1 MAMKHGWIARGRRMA
16 LGLRMTVGLGV
27 ALGLAFGLVGP
38 GTGPTPARADSRRVW
53 VKSIDGMATWQHYSK
68 RVSSD
73 ELGKFIIDVRTNDI
87 YFIDVNVF
95 NIHADFVLGEL
106 LKLPWTA
113 ENVREYNKNYEREK
127 PKFILGY
134 LTHHLKVDRWSFAFW
149 EGDKIGAPDVLRAK
163 QRLGEAFFVKNLA
176 FRPDSP
182 MQQKVAT
189 EVKRLGHAIVTNDEL
204 YKAAEFQ
211 AFNAGRA
218 VGKLRVV
225 PVGTPYESLVFGR
238 HEIVLLQES
247 YPDITPVAGIIATTF
262 STPLSHVNLR
272 ANAWGIPNAGDKKA
286 REKYA
291 RLAGKHVYYEVTE
304 TNLTVREAT
313 ADEIKELEGRIAAG
327 RHVDLPQAKLDV
339 PRFAMLTRMRAK
351 DATLYGTKSSNLGE
365 IVTANLRG
373 VNVPEGFGVPF
384 FYYVQH
390 MKQHGLDARVDA
402 LLREPRFAADAAWRK
417 GALADLRAAIE
428 AAPLDAPTLDA
439 IYKRVR
445 LRLGGRG
452 VFVRS
457 STNAEDLPG
466 FNGAGLYDT
475 VANVVG
481 KKQLGEAIKKVW
493 ASVWTLRAVDERAA
507 FGIDHRQ
514 VFGSVLIQVGV
525 NATAAGVLVTKNLYD
540 PTDKNSYTINAKFG
554 LGMRVVEGQKVPEQ
568 IIYDPTNDG
577 TKIISRADDPVM
589 LRFDANGGIVEVKV
603 PEGAGVIL
611 TEERAKRLA
620 DQVKVFLPVFP
631 RVKALDVE
639 WVLEGEKFWTVQAR
653 PFVGG

>member
-1 MAMKHGWIARGRRMA
+1 MKHAGWIGLV
-16 LGLRMTVGLGV
+16 LGLVMWAAV
-27 ALGLAFGLVGP
+27 
-38 GTGPTPARADSRRVW
+38 PADADSRRVW
-53 VKSIDGMATWQHYSK
+53 VKQIDSEATWKHYSK

-113 ENVREYNKNYEREK
+113 DNVREYNKNYERVK
-127 PKFILGY
+127 PRFILGY
-134 LTHHLKVDRWSFAFW
+134 ITRHIKVNRWTFAFW
-149 EGDKIGAPDVLRAK
+149 EGDKIGAPDVVRAK
-163 QRLGEAFFVKNLA
+163 KRLGETFFVKNLV

-182 MQQKVAT
+182 MQQKVAV
-189 EVKRLGHAIVTNDEL
+189 EVKRLGHPTVTNDEI
-204 YKAAEFQ
+204 YKAADFQ

-218 VGKLRVV
+218 VGKLRIV

-286 REKYA
+286 RDKYGK
-291 RLAGKHVYYEVTE
+291 LEGKHVYYEVTE
-304 TNLTVREAT
+304 TEIVVREAT
-313 ADEIKELEGRIAAG
+313 AAEIKELEGKIAQA
-327 RHVDLPQAKLDV
+327 RRVDLPRARVEV
-339 PRFAMLTRMRAK
+339 PRLAMLTRMRAK
-351 DATLYGTKSSNLGE
+351 DAVIYGTKSANLGE
-365 IVTANLRG
+365 IVTANLPG

-384 FYYVQH
+384 FYYVH
-390 MKQHGLDARVDA
+390 HLGRNGLDAKVDA
-402 LLREPRFAADAAWRK
+402 LLRDPRFKTDPAWRK
-417 GALADLRAAIE
+417 TALTDLRTAIM
-428 AAPLDAPTLDA
+428 AAPIDPEALDA

-481 KKQLGEAIKKVW
+481 KKALGEALRKVW
-493 ASVWTLRAVDERAA
+493 ASVWTLRAVEEREA

-514 VFGSVLIQVGV
+514 VFGSVLVQVGV

-540 PTDKNSYTINAKFG
+540 PSDKNSFTINAKWG
-554 LGMRVVEGQKVPEQ
+554 LGMRVVEGQRIPEQ
-568 IIYDPTNDG
+568 IIFDPTNDG

-589 LRFDANGGIVEVKV
+589 LRFDDKGGIVEVKV

-611 TEERAKRLA
+611 TEERAKKLA
-620 DQVKVFLPVFP
+620 LQIKELIPVFTHGKP
-631 RVKALDVE
+631 LDIE

-653 PFVGG
+653 PFVGK